1 MAASSIFPP
10 ALDPRVAGAKL
21 DRASDGVWY
30 AREREAVSYLEE
42 GNDVCFE
49 LEEQSFW
56 FAHRGACLEAV
67 VRRFPPTGTIYDIGG
82 GNGFVTRRLLDA
94 GFDTVL
100 VEPGEA
106 GARNAV
112 RRGIPTVVCATLATA
127 QFRAGSLPAAGIFD
141 VLEHIDDDA
150 AFLAELHRVLA
161 AQGRLYITVPA
172 FSWLWSD
179 DDVVAGHFRRHTIG
193 SMKRRLS
200 ASGFKLLYATYFFSL
215 LPIPLFALRSIPSL
229 FGRRS
234 LARKNYRN
242 LHQPRARTFTDR
254 VWAGELRR
262 IENGGRIPFGSSCLL
277 VAQKTTHHD

>member
-1 MAASSIFPP
+1 MAATSIFPP
-10 ALDPRVAGAKL
+10 AADPRIAGAQL

-30 AREREAVSYLEE
+30 AREREPVSYLEE

-56 FAHRGACLEAV
+56 FAHRAACLEAV
-67 VRRFPPTGTIYDIGG
+67 VRRFPPAGTIYDIGG
-82 GNGFVTRRLLDA
+82 GNGFVTRRLIDA

-127 QFRAGSLPAAGIFD
+127 EFREASLPAAGIFD
-141 VLEHIDDDA
+141 VLEHIEDDDA
-150 AFLAELHRVLA
+150 FLRELQRVLA
-161 AQGRLYITVPA
+161 PQGRLYITVPA

-193 SMKRRLS
+193 SMKRRLE
-200 ASGFKLLYATYFFSL
+200 ATGFKLQYSTYFFSL
-215 LPIPLFALRSIPSL
+215 LPAPRFALRSLPSL

-234 LARKNYRN
+234 LARKNYGR

-254 VWAGELRR
+254 IWVGELRR
-262 IENGGRIPFGSSCLL
+262 IENGGHLPFGSSCLL
-277 VAQKTTHHD
+277 VAQKIQTP

>member
-1 MAASSIFPP
+1 MAATTIIPP
-10 ALDPRVAGAKL
+10 ALDPRIAGAQL

-30 AREREAVSYLEE
+30 AREREPVSYLEE
-42 GNDVCFE
+42 GNEVCFE

-67 VRRFPPTGTIYDIGG
+67 VRRFPPSGTIYDIGG
-82 GNGFVTRRLLDA
+82 GNGFVTRRLIDA

-141 VLEHIDDDA
+141 VLEHIEDDDA
-150 AFLAELHRVLA
+150 FLRELHRVLA

-172 FSWLWSD
+172 LPWLWSD

-193 SMKRRLS
+193 SMKRRLQ
-200 ASGFKLLYATYFFSL
+200 AGGFKLLYATYFFSL
-215 LPIPLFALRSIPSL
+215 LPFPHFALRSIPSL
-229 FGRRS
+229 FGRRP
-234 LARKNYRN
+234 LARKNYGR
-242 LHQPRARTFTDR
+242 LHQPRARTLTDR
-254 VWAGELRR
+254 IWANELHR
-262 IENGGRIPFGSSCLL
+262 IENGGRIPIGSSCLI
-277 VAQKTTHHD
+277 VAQKIHDHD

>member
-1 MAASSIFPP
+1 MVATSIFPP
-10 ALDPRVAGAKL
+10 AADPRIAGAKL

-30 AREREAVSYLEE
+30 AREREAVSYLDE

-56 FAHRGACLEAV
+56 FAHRAACLEAV

-82 GNGFVTRRLLDA
+82 GNGFVTRRLIDA

-127 QFRAGSLPAAGIFD
+127 QFREGSLSAAGLFD

-150 AFLAELHRVLA
+150 GFLRELHRVLA
-161 AQGRLYITVPA
+161 VRGHLYITVPA

-193 SMKRRLS
+193 SMKRRLQ
-200 ASGFKLLYATYFFSL
+200 ASGFDLLYSTYFFSL
-215 LPIPLFALRSIPSL
+215 LPAPLFALRSLPSL
-229 FGRRS
+229 FGRRP
-234 LARKNYRN
+234 LARKNYGR

-262 IENGGRIPFGSSCLL
+262 IENGGRLPFGSSCLL
-277 VAQKTTHHD
+277 VAQKIQTP